1 MMPKKPMNNAVMAP
15 MIMMKLSA
23 VSLNSKIGD
32 MRATIKIPAVT
43 MVAA

>member
-1 MMPKKPMNNAVMAP
+1 MNKAVMEP
-15 MIMMKLSA
+15 TTMMRFKA
-23 VSLNSKIGD
+23 VSDNSNKGD